1 MTDVELEGKDNFDTS
16 LNKTKTMDA
25 SGFGVRVD
33 RGLKI
38 YTMGIPSSIASIFDL
53 QSMPNFVTDFGKGR
67 LYITVN
73 FTIHEGSRSANELEL
88 LDWSGF
94 IRINGFKAD
103 NLWLRI
109 GDSLSTLSSILTDSS
124 RGIEGKVLKLHAI
137 SNADQ
142 PGAIYCTLLF
152 VHCIELNII

>member
-1 MTDVELEGKDNFDTS
+1 MKWAWHTARDVFDIT

-25 SGFGVRVD
+25 SGFGIRLD
-33 RGLKI
+33 RGIKI
-38 YTMGIPSSIASIFDL
+38 YTMGIPSSIASFFGL

-67 LYITVN
+67 LFVTVN

-88 LDWSGF
+88 LDWSEF
-94 IRINGFKAD
+94 IRVNGFKAD

-109 GDSLSTLSSILTDSS
+109 GDSISTISSVLTDSS
-124 RGIEGKVLKLHAI
+124 KGIEGKVLKLHAI

-142 PGAIYCTLLF
+142 PEAIYCTLMF